1 MTKKNIL
8 KIITAVILGIL
19 AIYLSVLHID
29 SQYMWSDEIF
39 SFHAGKMIIEKGEP
53 LYDSGLYY
61 GRAEIYHKLLAL
73 SMKIFG
79 INEFGSRILNIP
91 FLIGTAVIVGLFIYD
106 LLKKTKLE
114 KEKNITISYL
124 GGLAYYI
131 SNFATAMVRETRMY
145 TFSTFFFLL
154 AVFLFYKG
162 FVNTNEK
169 GSIRIK
175 WCDININI
183 YYILAGLVSFYF
195 CYATQPINVLLGLG
209 VIVFFIIS
217 SILKKNYKHL
227 IIAGLITILGLAYM
241 YKGFDTWNVLSV
253 FKELSPDWA
262 TTFTPLYYSIL
273 TVRNLPFVLFT
284 APLAIYFLI
293 KKRDTSIAY
302 LSGIVI
308 SFWVFLSLQSAQH
321 ERYWQD
327 VIPLLVIL
335 SVYVIVLFYKEGKNK
350 ILKTILTVL
359 VICSSI
365 FHIYLSV
372 KEYIEIDT
380 YTPHSISIQKKL
392 QFNSLFIYLDEN
404 LADEDILIADFHSA
418 YTLYEKGYNIDYLLL
433 TDDDVNLVWGEYDL
447 YFDIPIVKYSDLDDI
462 TKENDGYVIVRDYT
476 KFEYI
481 PGIEIEEFT
490 RPEVYKF

>member
-162 FVNTNEK
+162 FVNPYKK
-169 GSIRIK
+169 GKRKIVWYEI
-175 WCDININI
+175 DINIYCI
-183 YYILAGLVSFYF
+183 CAGLLSF
-195 CYATQPINVLLGLG
+195 
-209 VIVFFIIS
+209 
-217 SILKKNYKHL
+217 
-227 IIAGLITILGLAYM
+227 
-241 YKGFDTWNVLSV
+241 
-253 FKELSPDWA
+253 
-262 TTFTPLYYSIL
+262 
-273 TVRNLPFVLFT
+273 
-284 APLAIYFLI
+284 
-293 KKRDTSIAY
+293 
-302 LSGIVI
+302 
-308 SFWVFLSLQSAQH
+308 
-321 ERYWQD
+321 
-327 VIPLLVIL
+327 
-335 SVYVIVLFYKEGKNK
+335 
-350 ILKTILTVL
+350 
-359 VICSSI
+359 
-365 FHIYLSV
+365 
-372 KEYIEIDT
+372 
-380 YTPHSISIQKKL
+380 
-392 QFNSLFIYLDEN
+392 
-404 LADEDILIADFHSA
+404 
-418 YTLYEKGYNIDYLLL
+418 
-433 TDDDVNLVWGEYDL
+433 
-447 YFDIPIVKYSDLDDI
+447 
-462 TKENDGYVIVRDYT
+462 
-476 KFEYI
+476 
-481 PGIEIEEFT
+481 
-490 RPEVYKF
+490 